1 MLNPKFVR
9 TMPPTGQRPSRR
21 SGWIASLALAVM
33 LGASA
38 GAVEAQTG
46 QVVGLVRDASSGAPL
61 GEVQVHI
68 PNAGLGVLSRA
79 DGRFVILNV
88 PVGTHELR
96 AERIGYA
103 ASSQEINV
111 TAGQATQVDFSLAS
125 QALGLDEIVVTGTA
139 GASRRR
145 EVGNSI
151 AQIDMSNISNRP
163 TAATDILQSSQ
174 PGIEITGSSGEV
186 GQGKRIVL
194 RGNSSVSMSN
204 QPIIYIDGVRIMS
217 GSFPQ
222 TAGRDYR
229 AGRGANVTASPL
241 DALNP
246 NDIERIEV
254 IKGSA
259 ATTLYGTE
267 ASAGVIQVFTKRG
280 ASGAPVWTAEVQQG
294 TGWTPVFGNPC
305 GRGDADFPAGFTCED
320 NPESNYM
327 FTERFL
333 RDGWFGIGGGDW
345 GETIEGEP
353 NGYYEGREGGSM
365 WSQNYSLSVR
375 GGGENLQYF
384 ASGGYDDQLGALP
397 NDALE
402 KWAVRGNFTFTPHE
416 ALQLQWNTGYT
427 NQWQK
432 NTSTG
437 NNAQGIT
444 LNTFR
449 RERNYFASTDF
460 DKVGQVLPFDIQQR
474 IERFTT
480 GGTVTY
486 SPLANL
492 TNRLTIGY
500 DFSQQE
506 ARNLRPFGFNQRP
519 LGAIQNNQW
528 QNRLLTFDYVGS
540 YQFVITEALRSNF
553 SWGGQAVGN
562 EIRELEGWG
571 EDFPGAAEPTVS
583 SASIKIAEESREK
596 VWNAG
601 FFFQNVFDITN
612 KYFMTLG
619 VRVDG
624 NSAFGEGFGL
634 QVYPKGSL
642 SWVLSDEE
650 FWPESF
656 GQVKLRT
663 AYGQSGRAPGAFDAV
678 RTWDPVGW
686 AGSPAFVPQNVGN
699 PDLGPEITGEFE
711 VGFDGSWAGDR
722 VNAVFTYF
730 NQRTTDALMEVTQS
744 PSTGFTGSQLEN
756 VGEIKNQ
763 GIELGLNFG
772 VVQTA
777 NYGWDLGVNL
787 TTNDSEVVSLGGA
800 APFSA
805 LNGWIEEG
813 QPVPVERDDVVT
825 NPTEIADP
833 EFATDVNIGPQIPTR
848 SVSLNT
854 SVRLPKGI
862 VLSANGEYRGGHVVS
877 TNPIAISRS
886 VRSPLCRPFYQNPE
900 TSVSLV
906 PETPALWRARCTPS
920 LGDGYS
926 YDGDYFKLRSVSA
939 NVPVDFA
946 FPDRVSNASLTLS
959 LNNSWLW
966 MKDVPWMDPEILGN
980 DGANEPGLGA
990 SERTPAPVTF
1000 RIALRVTF

>member
-1 MLNPKFVR
+1 
-9 TMPPTGQRPSRR
+9 
-21 SGWIASLALAVM
+21 M
-33 LGASA
+33 LGLSA
-38 GAVEAQTG
+38 TAAEAQTS
-46 QVVGLVRDASSGAPL
+46 QVVGQVTDASSGAPL

-68 PNAGLGVLSRA
+68 PSASLGVLSRT
-79 DGRFVILNV
+79 DGRFIILNV
-88 PVGTHELR
+88 PAGTYELR
-96 AERIGYA
+96 AERIGYSP
-103 ASSQEINV
+103 ASQQITV
-111 TAGQATQVDFSLAS
+111 TAGQPTQVDFALES

-151 AQIDMSNISNRP
+151 AQIDMSDVLNDPVS
-163 TAATDILQSSQ
+163 TTDILQSSQ
-174 PGIEITGSSGEV
+174 PGVEITGGSGEV

-217 GSFPQ
+217 GAFPQ
-222 TAGRDYR
+222 TSGRDYR
-229 AGRGANVTASPL
+229 AGRGGNVTASPL
-241 DALNP
+241 DAINP

-267 ASAGVIQVFTKRG
+267 ASAGVIQIFTKRG
-280 ASGAPVWTAEVQQG
+280 ATGAPVWTAEVQQG

-305 GRGDADFPAGFTCED
+305 ARGDADFPDSGFTCDD
-320 NPESNYM
+320 NPESNYL
-327 FTERFL
+327 FTENFL
-333 RDGWFGIGGGDW
+333 RDGWFGIGGGNW

-353 NGYYEGREGGSM
+353 NAYYEGREGGAM
-365 WSQNYSLSVR
+365 WTQNYSLSVR

-384 ASGGYDDQLGALP
+384 ASGGYDDQLGTMP

-402 KWAVRGNFTFTPHE
+402 KWDVRGNFTFTPQE
-416 ALQLQWNTGYT
+416 ALQLQWNTSYT
-427 NQWQK
+427 NQWQQ
-432 NTSTG
+432 NTPTG
-437 NNAQGIT
+437 NNSQGIT

-449 RERNYFASTDF
+449 RERNYFGDASF
-460 DKVGQVLPFDIQQR
+460 AAVAQVLPFDIQQR

-492 TNRLTIGY
+492 TNRLTVGY

-506 ARNLRPFGFNQRP
+506 ARNLRPYGFNQRP
-519 LGAIQNNQW
+519 DGAIQNNQW
-528 QNRLLTFDYVGS
+528 QNRLLTFDYVGTYS
-540 YQFVITEALRSNF
+540 YTISEPLRTSF

-571 EDFPGAAEPTVS
+571 EFFPGAEEPTVS
-583 SASIKIAEESREK
+583 SASITLAEESREK

-601 FFFQNVFDITN
+601 FFFQNVLDITN
-612 KYFMTLG
+612 KYFLTLG

-642 SWVLSDEE
+642 SWVISDEE

-656 GQVKLRT
+656 GQIKLRT

-686 AGSPAFVPQNVGN
+686 GGVPAFVPENVGN
-699 PDLGPEITGEFE
+699 PDLGPEVTAEFE
-711 VGFDGSWAGDR
+711 VGFDGSWANDR
-722 VNAVFTYF
+722 VSAVFTYY

-756 VGEIKNQ
+756 VGEISNQ
-763 GIELGLNFG
+763 GIELGMNFG
-772 VVQTA
+772 LVQRA
-777 NYGWDLGVNL
+777 SFGWDLGVAV
-787 TTNDSEVVSLGGA
+787 TTNKSEVVSLGGA
-800 APFSA
+800 APFAA

-813 QPVPVERDDVVT
+813 QPVPVERSDT
-825 NPTEIADP
+825 IINPHDIADP
-833 EFATDVNIGPQIPTR
+833 IYATDVFIGPQTPTR
-848 SVSLNT
+848 TVSLNT
-854 SVRLPKGI
+854 SFRLPMGI
-862 VLSANGEYRGGHVVS
+862 VLGANGEYRGGHVVS
-877 TNPIAISRS
+877 VNPTAIGRS
-886 VRSPLCRPFYQNPE
+886 VRSPLCRPFYTDPDNSIALSPD
-900 TSVSLV
+900 
-906 PETPALWRARCTPS
+906 TPALWRARCTPS
-920 LGDGYS
+920 EEEGYW

-939 NVPVDFA
+939 SVPMGFA
-946 FPDRVSNASLTLS
+946 FPDRVSNATLTLS

-966 MKDVPWMDPEILGN
+966 MKDVPWMDPEMLGN
-980 DGANEPGLGA
+980 EGANEPGLGA
-990 SERTPAPVTF
+990 SERVPAPVTF
-1000 RIALRVTF
+1000 RIGLRVTF